1 MVVNFDRQTYNAELL
16 LPTKLEKLK
25 PGYQIGPLW
34 LRPLLTTKFF
44 DTCEVHGDS
53 NRNECNLY
61 CLDCRGEALCSGCSP
76 QHRDHH
82 VVQIRRSSYHDVVR
96 VSELQK
102 VLDLGGVQTYII
114 NSARVVFLNARPQP
128 RHAKGVTKTCE
139 ICDRS
144 LLDTFRYCSLG
155 CKLTGI
161 RRHNDMTFHLP
172 PKNPQPPQQQQ
183 QQILEDHHPQVSD
196 DHHGQEQEVSHEQGS
211 VTTAMAAVDHVE
223 SPLAPAIPTR
233 SSVVS
238 EETSSG
244 GSTIVGKRTR
254 SSRKSGTTAGEHH
267 IDHHQHQH
275 QQQSQS
281 SRSREE
287 EEDHLAD
294 TIAKSTS
301 RSQIPVIDHDT
312 SSIQRSLGT
321 LKLGR
326 PSPSPSPSVSMEEAA
341 AAARVVKSKKPP
353 GSPMAVNS
361 PELSPPT
368 PPPTR
373 TAKRRKGTPH
383 RAPFGS
389 AI

>member
-1 MVVNFDRQTYNAELL
+1 
-16 LPTKLEKLK
+16 
-25 PGYQIGPLW
+25 
-34 LRPLLTTKFF
+34 
-44 DTCEVHGDS
+44 
-53 NRNECNLY
+53 LY

-155 CKLTGI
+155 CK
-161 RRHNDMTFHLP
+161 
-172 PKNPQPPQQQQ
+172 
-183 QQILEDHHPQVSD
+183 
-196 DHHGQEQEVSHEQGS
+196 
-211 VTTAMAAVDHVE
+211 
-223 SPLAPAIPTR
+223 
-233 SSVVS
+233 
-238 EETSSG
+238 
-244 GSTIVGKRTR
+244 
-254 SSRKSGTTAGEHH
+254 
-267 IDHHQHQH
+267 
-275 QQQSQS
+275 
-281 SRSREE
+281 
-287 EEDHLAD
+287 
-294 TIAKSTS
+294 
-301 RSQIPVIDHDT
+301 
-312 SSIQRSLGT
+312 RSLGT